1 MNLVALE
8 MFADAVG
15 PREQVHNVGVGLDM
29 GQLDR
34 LVAGDL
40 SAVENPL
47 TQLGNKFPNR
57 HLHR

>member
-15 PREQVHNVGVGLDM
+15 PREQIHNVGVGLDM

-34 LVAGDL
+34 LVAGDFP
-40 SAVENPL
+40 SIENPL
-47 TQLGNKFPNR
+47 AQLGNTFPSR
-57 HLHR
+57 YFSC

>member
-1 MNLVALE
+1 

-34 LVAGDL
+34 LIAGDL

-47 TQLGNKFPNR
+47 AQLGNTFPSR
-57 HLHR
+57 YFSC